1 MTLFAFLTHGAFGAA
16 LMLLAAVLT
25 WVLIH
30 RMKIVDEPNE
40 RSSHVHP
47 TPRSGGLAVV
57 ASFFVGL
64 AGLYVLADA
73 VELVRPYFLGFF
85 ASCAVLVIVSL
96 WDDLKGLGFRSKL
109 LTQAACAGMVLTFG
123 IVLDRVPVPFNGI
136 VELGVL
142 GYLATLVWLIAMT
155 NAFNFM
161 DGLDGLAG
169 GTAALA
175 AALFGV
181 VTLMEGSHFVY
192 LTSWVLVGSC
202 LGFLVFNFPPARIF
216 MGDVG
221 SQFLGFAFAALA
233 IIAMRYDHS
242 HTSFLVMPLLFL
254 HFLWDTGFTILR
266 RWLAGENIARAH
278 RTHLYQLFNRLGFS
292 HREVTLYHYVVT
304 VAQGLGAVAMVRI
317 PGEARLLVFV
327 PFLLWQASYTVV
339 ILRGAVADGLVPP
352 VTWRRRRPVAHIP
365 AVAPD
370 AAVPD
375 REITP
380 TGG

>member
-1 MTLFAFLTHGAFGAA
+1 MTLLAFLKHAAFGAV
-16 LMLLAAVLT
+16 LTLLSAALT

-30 RMKIVDEPNE
+30 RGGFVDHPNE
-40 RSSHVHP
+40 RSSHTRP

-57 ASFFVGL
+57 AAFFVGM
-64 AGLYVLADA
+64 AGLYALADT

-85 ASCAVLVIVSL
+85 VSCAVLAIVSV
-96 WDDLKGLGFRSKL
+96 WDDLKGLGFRGKL
-109 LTQAACAGMVLTFG
+109 LTQVACAGVVVSFG
-123 IVLDRVPVPFNGI
+123 IVLDRVPVPFDGI
-136 VELGVL
+136 WQLGL
-142 GYLATLVWLIAMT
+142 FGYGVTVVWLVAMT

-192 LTSWVLVGSC
+192 LASWVMVGGC
-202 LGFLVFNFPPARIF
+202 LGFLIFNFPPARIF

-254 HFLWDTGFTILR
+254 HFLWDTGFTIVR
-266 RWLAGENIARAH
+266 RWLAGDNIAQAH

-292 HREVTLYHYVVT
+292 HREVTLYHYLVT
-304 VAQGLGAVAMVRI
+304 LAQGLGAVVMVQI
-317 PGEARLLVFV
+317 PGETRLLVFV
-327 PFLLWQASYTVV
+327 PFLLWQAGYTAV
-339 ILRGAVADGLVPP
+339 IVRGAVGDGLIPRP
-352 VTWRRRRPVAHIP
+352 GWRRPKKHPVAAPVALHKTEGPSRP
-365 AVAPD
+365 A
-370 AAVPD
+370 
-375 REITP
+375 
-380 TGG
+380 

>member
-1 MTLFAFLTHGAFGAA
+1 MTLLAFLSHAAFGGA
-16 LMLLAAVLT
+16 LTLLSAWLT

-30 RMKIVDEPNE
+30 RVRIIDTPNE
-40 RSSHVHP
+40 RSSHTRP
-47 TPRSGGLAVV
+47 TPKSGGLAVV
-57 ASFFVGL
+57 ATFFAGMI
-64 AGLYVLADA
+64 GLYVLADTVQL
-73 VELVRPYFLGFF
+73 VEPYFLGFF
-85 ASCAVLVIVSL
+85 FSCAVLVVVSL
-96 WDDLKGLGFRSKL
+96 WDDLKAMGFRAKL
-109 LTQAACAGMVLTFG
+109 LTQAGCAGVVLACG
-123 IVLDRVPVPFNGI
+123 IVLDRVPVPFDGV
-136 VELGVL
+136 VELGVA
-142 GYLATLVWLIAMT
+142 GYVITLVWLVGLT

-169 GTAALA
+169 GTAGLV

-181 VTLMEGSHFVY
+181 ITLIEGSHFVY
-192 LTSWVLVGSC
+192 LTSWVMVGGC

-254 HFLWDTGFTILR
+254 HFIWDTAFTMTR

-278 RTHLYQLFNRLGFS
+278 RTHLYQLANRLGFS

-304 VAQGLGAVAMVRI
+304 LAQGLGALVLVRI

-327 PFLLWQASYTVV
+327 PFLLWQIAYTVV
-339 ILRGAVADGLVPP
+339 VVRAAAGDGMIPRMS
-352 VTWRRRRPVAHIP
+352 WRRRKAPMAAEP
-365 AVAPD
+365 ARRVEAP
-370 AAVPD
+370 PS
-375 REITP
+375 
-380 TGG
+380 

>member
-1 MTLFAFLTHGAFGAA
+1 MTLFAFLSHAAFGAA
-16 LMLLAAVLT
+16 LMLLSAVLT

-30 RMKIVDEPNE
+30 RVKIVDMPNE
-40 RSSHVHP
+40 RSSHVRP

-64 AGLYVLADA
+64 MGLYLLADT
-73 VELVRPYFLGFF
+73 VELVTPYFLGFF

-109 LTQAACAGMVLTFG
+109 LTQAACAGVVLTFG
-123 IVLDRVPVPFNGI
+123 IVLDRVPVPFDG
-136 VELGVL
+136 VVHLGVI
-142 GYLATLVWLIAMT
+142 GYVMTLAWLVAMT

-175 AALFGV
+175 AAMFGV
-181 VTLMEGSHFVY
+181 VTLIEGSHFVY

-221 SQFLGFAFAALA
+221 SQFLGFGFAALA

-278 RTHLYQLFNRLGFS
+278 RTHLYQLFNRLGFT
-292 HREVTLYHYVVT
+292 HREVTLYHYLVT
-304 VAQGLGAVAMVRI
+304 LAQGLGAVIMVRI
-317 PGEARLLVFV
+317 PGEARLLVFI
-327 PFLLWQASYTVV
+327 PFLLWQVGYTVV

-352 VTWRRRRPVAHIP
+352 LTWRRRKLAQPAPVLGSET
-365 AVAPD
+365 VARD
-370 AAVPD
+370 
-375 REITP
+375 
-380 TGG
+380 